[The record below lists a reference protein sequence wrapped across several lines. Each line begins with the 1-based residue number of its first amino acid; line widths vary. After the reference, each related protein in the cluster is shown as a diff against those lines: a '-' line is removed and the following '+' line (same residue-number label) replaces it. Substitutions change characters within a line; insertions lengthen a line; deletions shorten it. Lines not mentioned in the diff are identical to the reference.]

1 SRPGGIAR
9 DGITLRPVLE
19 TARTDGVDGRLPPE
33 WMREQVVL
41 RDRTCVFPDC
51 TRDAR
56 SSDLD
61 HIEPY
66 VEGGPPGQTTPA
78 NLAALCRR
86 HHRLKTWTGW
96 TYRRDGW
103 DTDGRPLYEWL
114 DRHGNPALPRHLLEP
129 AES

>member
-1 SRPGGIAR
+1 M
-9 DGITLRPVLE
+9 LE

-56 SSDLD
+56 TADLD
-61 HIEPY
+61 HIEPH
-66 VEGGPPGQTTPA
+66 VEGVGPPGQTTPA

-103 DTDGRPLYEWL
+103 APDGRPLYEWL
-114 DRHGNPALPRHLLEP
+114 DRHGNSALPRHLLEP
-129 AES
+129 ADT